1 MPMKHRILLLSVFVL
16 LALVSKAQT
25 EKYRN
30 TKAAIREHY
39 AAAYSDCYESRL
51 NTAKKM
57 MVLFQTINAN
67 REL

>member
-1 MPMKHRILLLSVFVL
+1 MPMKQRILLLPVLVL
-16 LALVSKAQT
+16 LTMGSMAQ
-25 EKYRN
+25 KMKPHN